1 MVSYFPVSYNFIK
14 NETLPIEGE
23 KTETPHTH
31 KVQKSLLHAAKCQPQ
46 PTYLLPSSS
55 SPPPPPPPPHTAAS
69 SSSPAT
75 TADDVVHAT
84 CQVHARTHD
93 SKRESGKKHHGIS
106 PRICPNP
113 KSS

>member
-23 KTETPHTH
+23 KTETPHT
-31 KVQKSLLHAAKCQPQ
+31 QSAKIPASRSKM
-46 PTYLLPSSS
+46 PTPAYLSPSFLLLPTS
-55 SPPPPPPPPHTAAS
+55 TTT
-69 SSSPAT
+69 T
-75 TADDVVHAT
+75 TAHGGLLLLSGNHRRR
-84 CQVHARTHD
+84 CRPRHMPGARTHD